1 MSSTGKKISE
11 LKGYRMISS
20 YQSESW
26 IPIAQ
31 YNSKTNSYYNLAI
44 NLQSI
49 TDYCNSYSYSLI
61 NNLSDNL
68 NNMIIDNIT
77 SYYVNDNNNEEY
89 DFIVNESKAYIKEL
103 IDDNINTLS
112 QKISYITNNLYTF
125 VNNKTNNIIN
135 SYVYNNSKKI
145 SELRGRESITTY
157 KDHTWI
163 PITQY
168 DSRTASYHNL
178 AINLQSI
185 TNYCNSYSSYLINNL
200 NDNLTYMIS
209 NVNSISYYIPD
220 NEIDY
225 NIIINNSKSYIKSL
239 IDDNISYL
247 SERISYLISNNKP
260 SNSYIRGN
268 SKKISELRGRETIT
282 TYQDHSW
289 LPIAQFDSRTNTYHN
304 IAMNVK
310 SLTSYSIST
319 IESKLGDIN
328 NMINIAYALPEN
340 IAYLI
345 NNSSIAHN
353 IISYSFSYN
362 KDYFEWQFL

>member
-1 MSSTGKKISE
+1 MGSNGKKISE
-11 LKGYRMISS
+11 LRGFRMISS

-31 YNSKTNSYYNLAI
+31 YNPKTSSYYNLAI
-44 NLQSI
+44 NLQAI

-61 NNLSDNL
+61 NTLSENLNTMISDN
-68 NNMIIDNIT
+68 II
-77 SYYVNDNNNEEY
+77 SYYIPNNDEY
-89 DFIVNESKAYIKEL
+89 DNLLIESKSYIKEL
-103 IDDNINTLS
+103 IDDNITTLS

-145 SELRGRESITTY
+145 SELRGRETITSY
-157 KDHTWI
+157 KDHSWI

-168 DSRTASYHNL
+168 DSRTDSYHNL

-185 TNYCNSYSSYLINNL
+185 TNYCNSYSSYLINHL
-200 NDNLTYMIS
+200 NDNLAYMIS
-209 NVNSISYYIPD
+209 NINSVSYYVPD

-225 NIIINNSKSYIKSL
+225 DMIMNNSKSYIKEL

-247 SERISYLISNNKP
+247 SKRISYLIINNKP

-282 TYQDHSW
+282 SYQDHSW
-289 LPIAQFDSRTNTYHN
+289 LPVAQFDARTNTYHN

-310 SLTSYSIST
+310 SLTSYSITT
-319 IESKLGDIN
+319 IETKLGDVN
-328 NMINIAYALPEN
+328 NMINIAYASAEN
-340 IAYLI
+340 ISYLI

-353 IISYSFSYN
+353 IVSYSFSYS